1 MSSLPW
7 NYPYARARFGKLV
20 QYSAKLKYT
29 DLDNIFPGAKLE
41 GGMGGG
47 VTPPKYEL
55 SGLAGRIIWIG
66 RAIKDF
72 K

>member
-1 MSSLPW
+1 MS
-7 NYPYARARFGKLV
+7 
-20 QYSAKLKYT
+20 
-29 DLDNIFPGAKLE
+29 GAKLE
-41 GGMGGG
+41 WGGVNGGG
-47 VTPPKYEL
+47 GGTPPKIRITLDWQGKSSGLAGRIIWIGRANHLDWQGES

>member
-1 MSSLPW
+1 MTTTSNTPC
-7 NYPYARARFGKLV
+7 
-20 QYSAKLKYT
+20 Q
-29 DLDNIFPGAKLE
+29 GAKLE

-47 VTPPKYEL
+47 GWHPPKYES